1 MITSCEHAIDYI
13 YQYLDEE
20 ISFFQ
25 KSRVSLHLK
34 RCAHC
39 TDAYEFERRLK
50 VVIRERG
57 RSEPPPELF
66 DSLRALIQQE
76 RDTDEP
82 QVGA

>member
-1 MITSCEHAIDYI
+1 MISGCEHAIDYI

-25 KSRVSLHLK
+25 QSRVSRHLK
-34 RCAHC
+34 QCGSC

-50 VVIRERG
+50 LVIRERG

-66 DSLRALIQQE
+66 DTLRALIDEE
-76 RDTDEP
+76 RRKGEL
-82 QVGA
+82 